1 MRMAKLN
8 GWNRT
13 RMEAVQNS
21 RMQVDHLEI
30 RDNELSWPYIF
41 FLPLRNGDDIST
53 LRLFRLF
60 EESGSDFQGFHL
72 LLQNRQLSF
81 FFS

>member
-1 MRMAKLN
+1 MKLGSN
-8 GWNRT
+8 NSPGNEINR
-13 RMEAVQNS
+13 A
-21 RMQVDHLEI
+21 I

-41 FLPLRNGDDIST
+41 FLLIRNGYGNST
-53 LRLFRLF
+53 LRVFVLGFF

-72 LLQNRQLSF
+72 LVQNRQLSF